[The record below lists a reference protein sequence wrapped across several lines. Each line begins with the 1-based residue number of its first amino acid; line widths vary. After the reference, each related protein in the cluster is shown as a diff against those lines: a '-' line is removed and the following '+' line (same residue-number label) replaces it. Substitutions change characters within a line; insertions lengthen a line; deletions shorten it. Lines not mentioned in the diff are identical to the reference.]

1 MDEIV
6 YEISAKKKGT
16 GKWWGFGRITKSEQ
30 YGSLRI
36 GMKKTPELVEMF
48 NDVPA
53 GGYLNFALFEPKDK
67 KEPRSAAAKSTPPE
81 ADDFGDSIPF

>member
-6 YEISAKKKGT
+6 YEISAKNKL

-48 NDVPA
+48 NNTPA
-53 GGYLNFALFEPKDK
+53 GGYLNFALFEPKGN
-67 KEPRSAAAKSTPPE
+67 KEPRSAAAKATPKE
-81 ADDFGDSIPF
+81 LDDLGDSIPF